1 MGFREDIASLLSA
14 MDIYVMSSLSEGMP
28 LSILEAMS
36 ASKPI
41 VSTNVGGVSEVVNNG
56 KTGILVY
63 AKDSVGM
70 AESLIMLLQNQGI
83 ANEYGRN
90 AKELIVEKFDHEVML
105 KNYQKIYG
113 ELMQ

>member
-41 VSTNVGGVSEVVNNG
+41 VSTNVGGISEVVDNG
-56 KTGILVY
+56 KTGILVN

-70 AESLIMLLQNQGI
+70 AESLIMLLQNQEI

-90 AKELIVEKFDHEVML
+90 AKKVINERFDHKIMVE
-105 KNYQKIYG
+105 NYKKIYG
-113 ELMQ
+113 ELMK